1 MAGVAGAGGVGGA
14 AAAAA
19 AFANAIKAS
28 GAIVRVA
35 PEDFQAILDR
45 QPEAPL
51 VVEAQGGFF
60 RTNYQYMTAYKGFV
74 FLTKSGVQLALPE
87 DCEIVIADKIWT
99 PQ

>member
-1 MAGVAGAGGVGGA
+1 MAEAAGAGGAGA

-19 AFANAIKAS
+19 IANAIKAS
-28 GAIVRVA
+28 GAIVRVS
-35 PEDFQAILDR
+35 PDDFQAILDR

-60 RTNYQYMTAYKGFV
+60 KTNYQYMTVYKGFV
-74 FLTKSGVQLALPE
+74 FFAKSPDQLPLPE
-87 DCEIVIADKIWT
+87 DCEIVAAEKIWT